1 MDRIAA
7 KLDAISG
14 GIIQNFQEK
23 YAARDKALQGG
34 REVIRHSA
42 NAIRAVHRYDLPQ
55 ARQLLEQA
63 RHTLAAIDQALV
75 QHPDVYHAGFVQDAQ
90 KEYAEASITLAIVAE
105 QDLPGPEELRVSYA
119 AYLNGAGEVIG
130 ELRRQVLDRIRK
142 GEVQRCEAL
151 LAAMEDIYGM
161 LVTVDFPDAMT
172 GGLRRTTDAARA
184 ILERTRGD
192 LTIALSQN
200 ALERHMNEFQRSL
213 NKDS

>member
-1 MDRIAA
+1 MERIAA

-23 YAARDKALQGG
+23 YAARDKALQGS

-55 ARQLLEQA
+55 ARQLLERA
-63 RHTLAAIDQALV
+63 RHTLAEVERALI

-90 KEYAEASITLAIVAE
+90 KEYAEANITLAIVAE
-105 QDLPGPEELRVSYA
+105 QDFPDPEELGVGYA

-142 GEVQRCEAL
+142 GEMQRCEYL
-151 LAAMEDIYGM
+151 LSAMEDIYGA

-200 ALERHMNEFQRSL
+200 ALEQHMKELQRSL
-213 NKDS
+213 GKDV